1 MNHNQYLVLEIA
13 NCLKPIFERNEIKK
27 AILFGSYVKGD
38 LKSTSDINIV
48 VDSRMKGLRFVDLIE
63 EIRKALGKE
72 IDLLDISHIEAGLK
86 LENKGQRFGRIH
98 LYQ

>member
-1 MNHNQYLVLEIA
+1 MHHDQYSVLEIA
-13 NCLKPIFERNEIKK
+13 SCLKPIFERNEIKK
-27 AILFGSYVKGD
+27 AILFGSYAKGG

-48 VDSRMKGLRFVDLIE
+48 VDSRMKGLRFVGLIE

-72 IDLLDISHIEAGLK
+72 IDLLDISHIEAGSK
-86 LENKGQRFGRIH
+86 LENKGQGFGRIH